1 MGAAGEVI
9 GDSLTCCRSMHN
21 TEAVSSKVVM
31 PGGRDLDD
39 EVLTAVKESI
49 EAR

>member
-1 MGAAGEVI
+1 MGAAAEVI
-9 GDSLTCCRSMHN
+9 GDTLTCCRSFQN
-21 TEAVSSKVVM
+21 TEAVSGKVLL